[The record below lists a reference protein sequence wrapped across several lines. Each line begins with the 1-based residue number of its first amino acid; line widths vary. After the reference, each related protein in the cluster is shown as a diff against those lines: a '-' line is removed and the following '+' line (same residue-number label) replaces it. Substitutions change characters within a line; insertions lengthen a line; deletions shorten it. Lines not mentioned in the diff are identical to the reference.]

1 MFTLKK
7 RVVIPAAALL
17 LSPFP
22 GVAKTFTESLS
33 SGKAF
38 VNERLRY
45 ENVDDEA
52 FADKAEAMT
61 IRSRVGYETAPF
73 AGFTALIEFEDVH
86 ALGGMDTYQLPAPP
100 VPAASGE
107 AVIADPEV
115 TELNRAQLRYRGISR
130 LDLIAGRQRIMY
142 DNQRFIGNVGF
153 RQDEQVFDAFTAV
166 YTGLTDF
173 TLSYAYID
181 RVYGITDV
189 FDADTS
195 DNLFNIAYNGF
206 TIGKIIAYAYNLESE
221 EKLVTQNTLL
231 NPGLRF
237 ENMDTMGVRF
247 DGGYILPTTV
257 PLRLLYRAEYAEQ
270 ETERLQN
277 PNIKFETEYALG
289 EFGVVWTFG
298 GGAYALTPMIGNEIL
313 GADDSNRVSSTSNTG
328 LYAFQTPYATKHAF
342 NGWVDQFLVTPDQGL
357 NDKYVSLGFDLN
369 AWTTKILIQYHE
381 YESDVESGPLG
392 KELDMGEESGVQI
405 LKTLGPN
412 WTLGAKYGDY
422 KQPSQ
427 EFTTGN
433 TRRNADKVWLW
444 AELNF

>member
-7 RVVIPAAALL
+7 RVVIPATALL

-22 GVAKTFTESLS
+22 VAAKTFTESLAT
-33 SGKAF
+33 GKAF

-52 FADKAEAMT
+52 FDGKAEAMT

-100 VPAASGE
+100 VPANTGD

-115 TELNRAQLRYRGISR
+115 TELNRAQIRYRGISR

-153 RQDEQVFDAFTAV
+153 RQDEQVFDAFTAA

-173 TLSYAYID
+173 TFSYAYVD

-189 FDADTS
+189 FDADMS
-195 DNLFNIAYNGF
+195 DNLFNVSYNGF
-206 TIGKIIAYAYNLESE
+206 TWGKFIGYSYYLKSE
-221 EKLVTQNTLL
+221 EDTAAKQLLL
-231 NPGLRF
+231 NPALRF
-237 ENMDTMGVRF
+237 ATNETVGLRF

-270 ETERLQN
+270 KVELLNRQDY
-277 PNIKFETEYALG
+277 KTEYNLG
-289 EFGVVWTFG
+289 ELGVAWTFG
-298 GGAYALTPMIGNEIL
+298 GGAYALTPIIGYELL
-313 GADDSNRVSSTSNTG
+313 GADEDRRTGNNNTG
-328 LYAFQTPYATKHAF
+328 LYAFQTPYATKHIF
-342 NGWVDQFLVTPDQGL
+342 NGWVDQFLVTPNQGL
-357 NDKYVSLGFDLN
+357 EDVYLSLGFDLN
-369 AWTTKILIQYHE
+369 AWTTKILFQYHE
-381 YESDVESGPLG
+381 YESDVESLPLG
-392 KELDMGEESGVQI
+392 RTLDLGEETGVQVI
-405 LKTLGPN
+405 KTLGAN

-422 KQPSQ
+422 KQADDADVLVS
-427 EFTTGN
+427 GKK
-433 TRRNADKVWLW
+433 NADKVWVW

>member
-1 MFTLKK
+1 MFPLKK
-7 RVVIPAAALL
+7 RVAIPAAALL

-22 GVAKTFTESLS
+22 VAAKTFTEALS

-45 ENVDDEA
+45 EHVDDEA
-52 FADKAEAMT
+52 FEDKAEAMT

-86 ALGGMDTYQLPAPP
+86 ALGGMDQYQTPPPPAPS
-100 VPAASGE
+100 ALGD

-115 TELNRAQLRYRGISR
+115 TELNRAQLRYRGVSR
-130 LDLIAGRQRIMY
+130 LDLILGRQRIIY
-142 DNQRFIGNVGF
+142 DNQRFVGNVGF

-166 YTGLTDF
+166 YTGIPDF

-206 TIGKIIAYAYNLESE
+206 TIGKISAYAYNLKSE
-221 EKLVTQNTLL
+221 EDLLTQNTLL

-237 ENMDTMGVRF
+237 KSMETYGARF
-247 DGGYILPTTV
+247 DGGYMLPTTM

-270 ETERLQN
+270 KTERLQN
-277 PNIKFETEYALG
+277 VDTTFETDYALA
-289 EFGVVWTFG
+289 EFGVAWTFG
-298 GGAYALTPMIGNEIL
+298 GGAYALIPVIGNEIL
-313 GADDSNRVSSTSNTG
+313 GADDSNRVGNTNTR

-357 NDKYVSLGFDLN
+357 NDKYVSIALDLN
-369 AWTTKILIQYHE
+369 AWATKILFQYHE
-381 YESDVESGPLG
+381 YESDVESLPLG
-392 KELDMGEESGVQI
+392 KKLDMGEESGVQI
-405 LKTLGPN
+405 IKTLGPN
-412 WTLGAKYGDY
+412 WTIGAKYGDY
-422 KQPSQ
+422 KQPSA

-433 TRRNADKVWLW
+433 SRRNADKAWIW